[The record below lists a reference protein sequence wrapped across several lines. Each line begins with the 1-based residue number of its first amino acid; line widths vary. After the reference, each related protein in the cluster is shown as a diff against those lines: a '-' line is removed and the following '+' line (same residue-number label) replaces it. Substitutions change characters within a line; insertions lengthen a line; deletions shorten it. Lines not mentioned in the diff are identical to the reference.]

1 MKTVLMEPLNISKEL
16 LDILSAPL
24 RDGNNTFTAYDTKP
38 ATPEEWIA
46 RLGDADQLIL
56 ANTPMPEAVLD
67 AAPNLKYINI
77 AFTGTDHVPVA
88 QAEAKGI
95 QVINAAGYSDE
106 GVAELV
112 LGMTISL
119 LRRLGEADIALRHG
133 GRAADFLGN
142 EIAGHTVGIIG
153 TGHIGKRVAQ
163 LFAALGANLI
173 GTNRSEHDDVKAL
186 GLQYVPLDE
195 LLHRA
200 DIITVHLPST
210 PETKDFLAA
219 REFAQMKPSAILI
232 NCARGP
238 IVNSADLAQ
247 ALSDGVLAGAAVDV
261 FNQEPPLTDA
271 EPLLHAPNTLL
282 TPHIGYFTREAMI
295 KRAKIVFAHA
305 CAWADGGR

>member
-142 EIAGHTVGIIG
+142 EIAGRIVGIIG
-153 TGHIGKRVAQ
+153 TGRIGKRVAQ

-200 DIITVHLPST
+200 DIITIHLPST

-219 REFAQMKPSAILI
+219 SEFAQMKPSAILI

-305 CAWADGGR
+305 CAWAD

>member
-56 ANTPMPEAVLD
+56 ANTPMPESVLD

-77 AFTGTDHVPVA
+77 AFTGTDHVPVV

-142 EIAGHTVGIIG
+142 EIAGRTVGIIG
-153 TGHIGKRVAQ
+153 TGRIGKRVAQ

-173 GTNRSEHDDVKAL
+173 GTNRSEHDDVKAI

-238 IVNSADLAQ
+238 IVNSADLAK
-247 ALSDGVLAGAAVDV
+247 ALSDGLLAGAAVDV

-305 CAWADGGR
+305 CAWAD

>member
-119 LRRLGEADIALRHG
+119 LRRLGEADIDLRHG

-142 EIAGHTVGIIG
+142 EIAGRTVGIIG

-186 GLQYVPLDE
+186 GFQYVPLDE

-305 CAWADGGR
+305 CAWAD

>member
-46 RLGDADQLIL
+46 RLGDADQIIL
-56 ANTPMPEAVLD
+56 ANTPMPESVLD

-142 EIAGHTVGIIG
+142 EIAGRTVGIIG
-153 TGHIGKRVAQ
+153 TGRIGKRVAQ
-163 LFAALGANLI
+163 LFATLGANLI

-186 GLQYVPLDE
+186 GLQYVPLDK
-195 LLHRA
+195 LLRRA

-232 NCARGP
+232 NCARGS
-238 IVNSADLAQ
+238 IVNSPDLAK
-247 ALSDGVLAGAAVDV
+247 ALSDGLLAGAAVDV

-305 CAWADGGR
+305 CAWAD

>member
-46 RLGDADQLIL
+46 RLGDADQIIL

-77 AFTGTDHVPVA
+77 AFTGTDHVPVV

-142 EIAGHTVGIIG
+142 EIAGRTVGIIG
-153 TGHIGKRVAQ
+153 TGRIGKRVAQ

-173 GTNRSEHDDVKAL
+173 GINRSEHDDVKAL

-195 LLHRA
+195 LLRRA

-238 IVNSADLAQ
+238 IVNSADLVK
-247 ALSDGVLAGAAVDV
+247 ALSDGLLAGAAVDV

-305 CAWADGGR
+305 CAWAD

>member
-77 AFTGTDHVPVA
+77 AFTGTDHMPVV

-142 EIAGHTVGIIG
+142 EIAGRTVGIIG
-153 TGHIGKRVAQ
+153 TGRIGKRVAQ

-173 GTNRSEHDDVKAL
+173 GINRSEHDDVKAL

-195 LLHRA
+195 LLRRA

-238 IVNSADLAQ
+238 IVNSADLAK
-247 ALSDGVLAGAAVDV
+247 ALSDGLLAGAAVDV

-305 CAWADGGR
+305 CAWAD

>member
-56 ANTPMPEAVLD
+56 ANTPMPESVLD
-67 AAPNLKYINI
+67 ATPNLKYINI

-142 EIAGHTVGIIG
+142 EIAGRTVGIIG
-153 TGHIGKRVAQ
+153 TGRIGKRVAQ

-173 GTNRSEHDDVKAL
+173 GTNRSEHDDVKAI

-238 IVNSADLAQ
+238 IVNSADLAK
-247 ALSDGVLAGAAVDV
+247 ALSDGLLAGAAVDV

-305 CAWADGGR
+305 CAWAD

>member
-56 ANTPMPEAVLD
+56 ANTPMPESVLD

-142 EIAGHTVGIIG
+142 EIAGRTVGIIG
-153 TGHIGKRVAQ
+153 TGRIGKRVAQ

-173 GTNRSEHDDVKAL
+173 GTNRSEHDDVKAI

-238 IVNSADLAQ
+238 IVNSADLAK
-247 ALSDGVLAGAAVDV
+247 ALSDGLLAGAAVDV

-271 EPLLHAPNTLL
+271 ESLLHAPNTLL

-305 CAWADGGR
+305 CAWAD

>member
-46 RLGDADQLIL
+46 RLGDADQIIL

-142 EIAGHTVGIIG
+142 EIAGRTVGIIG

-173 GTNRSEHDDVKAL
+173 GINRSEHDDVKAL

-195 LLHRA
+195 LLRRA

-238 IVNSADLAQ
+238 IVNSADLAK
-247 ALSDGVLAGAAVDV
+247 ALSDGLLAGAAVDV

-271 EPLLHAPNTLL
+271 ESLLHAPNTLL

-305 CAWADGGR
+305 CAWAD

>member
-77 AFTGTDHVPVA
+77 AFTGTDHMPVV

-119 LRRLGEADIALRHG
+119 LRRLEEADIALRHG

-142 EIAGHTVGIIG
+142 EIAGRTVGIIG
-153 TGHIGKRVAQ
+153 TGRIGKRVAQ

-173 GTNRSEHDDVKAL
+173 GINRSEHDDVKAL

-195 LLHRA
+195 LLRRA

-238 IVNSADLAQ
+238 IVNSADLAK
-247 ALSDGVLAGAAVDV
+247 ALSDGLLAGAAVDV

-305 CAWADGGR
+305 CAWAD

>member
-77 AFTGTDHVPVA
+77 AFTGTDHVPVV

-142 EIAGHTVGIIG
+142 EIAGRTVGIIG
-153 TGHIGKRVAQ
+153 TGRIGKRVAQ

-173 GTNRSEHDDVKAL
+173 GINRSEHDDVKAL

-195 LLHRA
+195 LLRRA

-238 IVNSADLAQ
+238 IVNSADLAK
-247 ALSDGVLAGAAVDV
+247 ALSDGLLAGAAVDV

-305 CAWADGGR
+305 CAWAD

>member
-1 MKTVLMEPLNISKEL
+1 MKTILMEPLNISKEL

-56 ANTPMPEAVLD
+56 ANTPMPESVLD

-88 QAEAKGI
+88 QAEAEGI

-142 EIAGHTVGIIG
+142 EIAGRTVGIIG
-153 TGHIGKRVAQ
+153 TGRIGKRVAQ

-186 GLQYVPLDE
+186 GLQYVPLDK
-195 LLHRA
+195 LLRRA

-305 CAWADGGR
+305 CAWAD

>member
-142 EIAGHTVGIIG
+142 EIAGRTVGIIG

-173 GTNRSEHDDVKAL
+173 STNRSEHDDVKAL

-238 IVNSADLAQ
+238 IVNSADLAK
-247 ALSDGVLAGAAVDV
+247 ALSDGLLAGAAVDV

-271 EPLLHAPNTLL
+271 ESLLHAPNTLL

-305 CAWADGGR
+305 CAWAD

>member
-133 GRAADFLGN
+133 GRAADFLGH
-142 EIAGHTVGIIG
+142 EIAGRTVGIIG
-153 TGHIGKRVAQ
+153 TGHIGKRVVQ
-163 LFAALGANLI
+163 LFDALGANLI

-247 ALSDGVLAGAAVDV
+247 ALSDGVLAGAAMDV

>member
-77 AFTGTDHVPVA
+77 AFTGTDHVPVV

-142 EIAGHTVGIIG
+142 EIAGRTVGIIG
-153 TGHIGKRVAQ
+153 TGRIGKRVAQ

-173 GTNRSEHDDVKAL
+173 GINRSEHDDVKAL

-195 LLHRA
+195 LLRRA

-238 IVNSADLAQ
+238 IVNSADLVK
-247 ALSDGVLAGAAVDV
+247 ALSDGLLAGAAVDV

-305 CAWADGGR
+305 CAWAD

>member
-56 ANTPMPEAVLD
+56 ANTPMPESVLD
-67 AAPNLKYINI
+67 ATPNLKYINI

-142 EIAGHTVGIIG
+142 EIAGRTVGIIG
-153 TGHIGKRVAQ
+153 TGRIGKRVAQ

-173 GTNRSEHDDVKAL
+173 GTNRSEHDGVKAI

-200 DIITVHLPST
+200 DIITVHLPGT

-238 IVNSADLAQ
+238 IVNSADLAK
-247 ALSDGVLAGAAVDV
+247 ALSDGLLAGAAVDV

-305 CAWADGGR
+305 CAWAD

>member
-67 AAPNLKYINI
+67 ATPNLKYINI

-142 EIAGHTVGIIG
+142 EIAGRTVGIIG
-153 TGHIGKRVAQ
+153 TGHIGKRVAE

-173 GTNRSEHDDVKAL
+173 GTNRSERDDVKAL

-195 LLHRA
+195 LLRRA

-247 ALSDGVLAGAAVDV
+247 ALSDGALAGAAVDV
-261 FNQEPPLTDA
+261 FNQEPPLTDT

-305 CAWADGGR
+305 CAWAD

>member
-56 ANTPMPEAVLD
+56 ANTPMPESVLD

-142 EIAGHTVGIIG
+142 EIAGRTVGIIG
-153 TGHIGKRVAQ
+153 TGRIGKRVAQ

-173 GTNRSEHDDVKAL
+173 GTNRSEHDDVKAI

-247 ALSDGVLAGAAVDV
+247 ALSDGLLAGAAVDV
-261 FNQEPPLTDA
+261 FNQEPPLTDG